1 MNDNINWKYVKKLLD
16 VDVIKEFEKE
26 NNIELPKSLKE
37 IVVNF
42 NGARPRPNT
51 FDSECNKEC
60 VFKSLLSFN
69 IDDKENIFEVTT
81 WMKENGNNVIPFAS
95 DPAGNYLCFNKDKQV
110 VLWKHETS
118 KCEFVCDSFE
128 KLVDSIY

>member
-1 MNDNINWKYVKKLLD
+1 MNDNINWKYVKALSDSDSVGK
-16 VDVIKEFEKE
+16 FEKE

-37 IVVNF
+37 TVLNF

-51 FDSECNKEC
+51 FDSEFNKEC

-69 IDDKENIFEVTT
+69 INDKENIFEVTK
-81 WMKENGNNVIPFAS
+81 WMKENSINLIPFAS
-95 DPAGNYLCFNKDKQV
+95 DPAGNYLCFNQDKQV
-110 VLWKHETS
+110 ILWKYETN

-128 KLVDSIY
+128 KLVDSLY